1 MTRTT
6 NVALAIVGGMAL
18 LVLAGYFVLVRM
30 DGPGLVGTAIG
41 AGLGLANLV
50 VGLVMARRALR
61 HGMQSA
67 MRTLL
72 GGFFG
77 RMVVLAVLI
86 LVFQRTARVD
96 EVAFALS
103 FMVLFFAFLG
113 VELYLVERSL
123 QRRSSGC

>member
-1 MTRTT
+1 VTRTT
-6 NVALAIVGGMAL
+6 NVTLALVGGMAL
-18 LVLAGYFVLVRM
+18 LVLAGYCALVRL
-30 DGPGLVGTAIG
+30 DGPGIAGTAIG
-41 AGLGLANLV
+41 TGLGLLNLLIGIYV
-50 VGLVMARRALR
+50 ARRALR

-77 RMVVLAVLI
+77 RMVVLAALI
-86 LVFQRTARVD
+86 LVFQRTSGVN

-103 FMVLFFAFLG
+103 FMVLFFVFLG

-123 QRRSSGC
+123 QRRSS